1 MRIISQYRNNRL
13 FEVVRAFYN
22 NGELIPGAQY
32 CDQECLQVH
41 TACGHAFHCRWR
53 FQCSMRG
60 LSDEGSAYT
69 CPKCGK
75 HLWKGTYDTPW
86 LDLSESGRK
95 RVLVPYRIELEAK
108 EYKNYLDICAET
120 LNVDIESPI
129 DVSAHTIK
137 KYTLRFDFKSRE
149 AVYTEH
155 GARGRA
161 VLTRTLWPLNRIASD
176 KTKFC
181 MKDTVFHYLNA
192 ESSIH
197 FEERK
202 KLNQF
207 FTDAVG
213 CFNRKLSEAAG
224 YKIKSAYMP
233 PNMSNYHGA
242 FDYCFS
248 NLAWR
253 LKHPDARNLTTDEI
267 RICPYNDDPVVKLA
281 EGTEKPYLAMVRE
294 VSRFPDMP
302 GLNARLTKCPIHF
315 LRILRTAWPI
325 FHKIDNKYKLID
337 KLLYK
342 LPPVGFYQSTD
353 SYLRSLRIIKHT
365 RGEAA
370 AVKLMEREDSYN
382 AQDCGHMWD
391 FLTPQ
396 NKRKFI
402 RAKIRSRDI
411 HDYLTRLADRQQHE
425 NVRIKYK
432 SLRDFPLT
440 GKVDDLIFSLPPDT
454 EQLANLG
461 RAMHNCVGTY
471 RDRVLSDK
479 VRIIAAFRN
488 RKPVI
493 CIEIKNGAVAQA
505 KLVNNQ
511 PVRDVAELN
520 RALLAWAK
528 SRKLIIETNDV
539 QTEREVTG
547 VAAAV

>member
-13 FEVVRAFYN
+13 FEVVRVFYN
-22 NGELIPGAQY
+22 SRRSYKWKES
-32 CDQECLQVH
+32 LQVH
-41 TACGHAFHCRWR
+41 TACGHSFHCLWK
-53 FQCSMRG
+53 FHVG
-60 LSDEGSAYT
+60 LGAPVDEGSGYY

-75 HLWKGTYDTPW
+75 RLYRRDPDCPW
-86 LDLSESGRK
+86 IEVPESGRM
-95 RVLVPYRIELEAK
+95 LVPYSINLEAR
-108 EYKNYLDICAET
+108 EYKNYLDIYAET
-120 LNVDIESPI
+120 LNVDVKSPI
-129 DVSAHTIK
+129 DVSTRPVRKH
-137 KYTLRFDFKSRE
+137 TLRFDFKSRD
-149 AVYTEH
+149 VLYMQH
-155 GARGRA
+155 GAFKRVTDA
-161 VLTRTLWPLNRIASD
+161 HALWPLN
-176 KTKFC
+176 KTVNDTSRFC

-253 LKHPDARNLTTDEI
+253 LKRPDARNLTTDEI

-281 EGTEKPYLAMVRE
+281 EGTGRQYLPMVRE
-294 VSRFPDMP
+294 VYRFPDMP
-302 GLNARLTKCPIHF
+302 GLNVRLAKCPIHF

-325 FHKIDNKYKLID
+325 FHGIDNKYKLID

-342 LPPVGFYQSTD
+342 LPPVGFYQSTE
-353 SYLRSLRIIKHT
+353 SYLQSLRIIRHT
-365 RGEAA
+365 RDEAA
-370 AVKLMEREDSYN
+370 AVKLLEREDSHN
-382 AQDCGHMWD
+382 VQDCARMWGL
-391 FLTPQ
+391 LTPQ

-411 HDYLTRLADRQQHE
+411 HDYLVRLVDTQQHE

-471 RDRVLSDK
+471 RDLVLSDK
-479 VRIIAAFRN
+479 VRIIAAFKN
-488 RKPVI
+488 RRPII
-493 CIEIKNGAVAQA
+493 CIEIRGAKVAQA

-511 PVRDVAELN
+511 PVRNDAELN

-528 SRKLIIETNDV
+528 SRKLTIETNDV
-539 QTEREVTG
+539 QTEREVAG

>member
-1 MRIISQYRNNRL
+1 MRVISQYQNNRL
-13 FEVVRAFYN
+13 FEVVRVVYN
-22 NGELIPGAQY
+22 SRRSYKWKES
-32 CDQECLQVH
+32 LQVH
-41 TACGHAFHCRWR
+41 TTCGHSFHCLWK
-53 FQCSMRG
+53 FHGG
-60 LSDEGSAYT
+60 LGAPVDEGSGYY

-75 HLWKGTYDTPW
+75 RLYRRDNDCPW
-86 LDLSESGRK
+86 IEVPESGRM
-95 RVLVPYRIELEAK
+95 LVPYSINLEAR
-108 EYKNYLDICAET
+108 EYKNYLDIYAET
-120 LNVDIESPI
+120 LNVDVKSPI
-129 DVSAHTIK
+129 DVSTRTVRKH
-137 KYTLRFDFKSRE
+137 TLRFDFKNID
-149 AVYTEH
+149 VLYMQH
-155 GARGRA
+155 GAFKRVTDTHA
-161 VLTRTLWPLNRIASD
+161 LWPLN
-176 KTKFC
+176 KTVNDTSRFC

-224 YKIKSAYMP
+224 YRIKSVYMP

-253 LKHPDARNLTTDEI
+253 LKRPDARNLSTEEI
-267 RICPYNDDPVVKLA
+267 RACPHNDDSIMKLV
-281 EGTEKPYLAMVRE
+281 ENTEKPYLTMVRE
-294 VSRFPDMP
+294 VYRFPDMP
-302 GLNARLTKCPIHF
+302 GLNAKLAKCPIHF
-315 LRILRTAWPI
+315 LRILRSAWPV
-325 FHKIDNKYKLID
+325 FHEIDNRYKLLDRMFVPLKGNI
-337 KLLYK
+337 
-342 LPPVGFYQSTD
+342 GFYQSAE

-370 AVKLMEREDSYN
+370 SVKFMEREDSGN
-382 AQDCGHMWD
+382 VQDCGHMWD
-391 FLTPQ
+391 LLTPQ
-396 NKRKFI
+396 NKRIFI
-402 RAKIRSRDI
+402 KAKIRSRDI
-411 HDYLTRLADRQQHE
+411 HDYLVRLVDKQQHE

-471 RDRVLSDK
+471 RDLVLFDK
-479 VRIIAAFRN
+479 VKILAAFKN

-493 CIEIKNGAVAQA
+493 CIEIRGAKVVQA
-505 KLVNNQ
+505 KLVNNK
-511 PVRDVAELN
+511 PVREDAELN
-520 RALLAWAK
+520 RTLMAWAK
-528 SRKLIIETNDV
+528 SRKLIVNTYDV
-539 QTEREVTG
+539 QTEREVAG